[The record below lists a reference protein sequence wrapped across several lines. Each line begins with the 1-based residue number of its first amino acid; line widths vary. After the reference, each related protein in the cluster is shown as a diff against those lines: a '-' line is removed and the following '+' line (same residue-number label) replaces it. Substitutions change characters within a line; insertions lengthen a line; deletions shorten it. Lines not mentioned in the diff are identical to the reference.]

1 MCFELRSWLRSLALG
16 FFLSMAFG
24 VMLCLA
30 EGPAM
35 AEGSGNLPLTIIE
48 VDRLSEQYGKEAR
61 YTELIRLG
69 RQALEQGMEFL
80 ALHQRMA
87 MAYRALGRF
96 EGAVSHDQRALKC
109 TRAPRKFEACCTTTC
124 WPANVI
130 RRPNGC
136 T

>member
-1 MCFELRSWLRSLALG
+1 MP
-16 FFLSMAFG
+16 SMAEG
-24 VMLCLA
+24 LALA

-35 AEGSGNLPLTIIE
+35 AEGSGNPPLSMVE

-96 EGAVSHDQRALKC
+96 EGAVSHDQRALEMH
-109 TRAPRKFEACCTTTC
+109 PSSSE
-124 WPANVI
+124 I
-130 RRPNGC
+130 RSRLYNDLM
-136 T
+136 

>member
-1 MCFELRSWLRSLALG
+1 MCFELRIWLRSLALG
-16 FFLSMAFG
+16 FFLSSACG
-24 VMLCLA
+24 VM
-30 EGPAM
+30 PSM
-35 AEGSGNLPLTIIE
+35 AKGRGNPPLSMVE

-96 EGAVSHDQRALKC
+96 EG
-109 TRAPRKFEACCTTTC
+109 
-124 WPANVI
+124 
-130 RRPNGC
+130 
-136 T
+136 